1 MDLGFPLRGRQVK
14 QGFLDVGGELDE
26 GHDLAHPWLGHV
38 SATGPFNRVLRSK
51 RRSILARRMVS
62 AINLEMCATRFKV
75 LVVE

>member
-1 MDLGFPLRGRQVK
+1 
-14 QGFLDVGGELDE
+14 
-26 GHDLAHPWLGHV
+26 V